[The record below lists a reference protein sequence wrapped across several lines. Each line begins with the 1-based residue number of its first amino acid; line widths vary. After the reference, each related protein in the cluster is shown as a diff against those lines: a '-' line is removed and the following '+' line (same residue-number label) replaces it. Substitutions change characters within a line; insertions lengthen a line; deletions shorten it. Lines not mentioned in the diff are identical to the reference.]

1 MPSEEMTGSFASRNG
16 QQSSAVMLSMTVKES
31 TDEERQDIKFMGQSQ
46 LHAEINLLS

>member
-1 MPSEEMTGSFASRNG
+1 MTGTASRNG
-16 QQSSAVMLSMTVKES
+16 QQPSAVMLSMTVKKS